1 MSSVLV
7 SLNDLHNTCFCAT
20 INCLKFDVDIDIGGI
35 LNVIGEN
42 VKRNASLVRNN
53 IQIVELDF
61 KAPKFSE
68 SLESMISDVDIVIC
82 ADGKFFFSFFLK
94 D

>member
-1 MSSVLV
+1 MYWLLINLV
-7 SLNDLHNTCFCAT
+7 
-20 INCLKFDVDIDIGGI
+20 KFDVDIDIGGI

-68 SLESMISDVDIVIC
+68 TLQSMISDVDIVIC
-82 ADGKFFFSFFLK
+82 ADGKFFVGFF
-94 D
+94 